1 MWLLALGDRL
11 PAAAIP
17 DVASLY
23 FDWSLSI
30 WGRDPLTPLL
40 LPWVHR
46 WLSAIEDA
54 RETESARE
62 YRAPFTGDLDGA
74 NLSDLEDNLRLGFV
88 AFCDR
93 TPALAV
99 SYLEAVM
106 GRRRNERAVEAI
118 LKSRGRLAE
127 AAPAQLAALT
137 AAALIPPA
145 DDQDGRGRRRGRRRD
160 NAPFSWTD
168 SQFIPASPAQG
179 PFLELLM
186 HAPQH
191 GLALIR
197 QLVDHAIAFHSDG
210 QPHGSN
216 AFIVAFPNGPRTFPW
231 VQSYNWSREGGGRS
245 FAVQSALMAL
255 EAWAHKRIEAGEA
268 FETVLAD
275 VLGTGDAPAA
285 YLLVAVDLVLSHWPA
300 SRNAAAPFLGCPELL
315 AIDRQRWSHDVTPVP
330 DIFGLG
336 NLQREPR
343 GQATLDSLKQ
353 RPSRRAMLDE
363 RLPDLAVEGPENV
376 RQRVTQ
382 LLRDATARLGPY
394 GEDDDLGDA
403 AFMAVHAGNLLV
415 PENYTDVEVRLRDG
429 RTVVGKQYV
438 APEAERRHMERL
450 QSTRGE
456 RSTGVNFQ
464 LAISAALEDRRRSTP
479 EFAARAAEWGQR
491 PAAPSVDDEEN
502 DSGLQQQAVVG
513 AAMIAMRD
521 LTGEQRT
528 GYRSWAMSVFNAAV
542 QGEDDPVTRAR
553 EGLKFNPV
561 AIAFAGMAYAMA
573 DGATREQ
580 AAALLALV
588 HRPAAAH
595 GFIAAASAVAAAS
608 DRLPQA
614 IVRCALRASIY
625 ATRHWDERDEDR
637 AAHVEQHRRAVD
649 AAIEAELA
657 WLYDGGAEPTWPA
670 LPGVRPRT
678 RRGITLSGGR
688 QEARLAEA
696 IDRDAE
702 IDKLDYQAAAAWLR
716 GADADRDRAWLPAA
730 LRACANWTW
739 AANGA
744 GLESSDDLSHKPHE
758 WNDVYF
764 ALLARDL
771 AGADNAAVDRL
782 ALEPLASLPDESFFD
797 ALTRFQRSVDVVHF
811 NDHGLDTASAV
822 RIRERLAERVRASN
836 SWRWM
841 VRERSSGVEMHL
853 GPAIA
858 TVFLNDYGWGQPA
871 KAYLP
876 PALVERLTPFLPTLE
891 ACAVEGA
898 THFVAI
904 LTLNLLEV
912 AVRPTHLSFVLAAA
926 AGWMAAFPDL
936 TRLISGSSTGS
947 GAACARSSTRRAR
960 WNLHCSGRASR
971 YETKSIGCY
980 PEWFASVSPTRHASS
995 ERFNLTR
1002 DEPRS

>member
-1 MWLLALGDRL
+1 MARQWWDTADGPDDGRRERARVLRAVADGALAGAGTVNVDNLPPAAVDALVRSESLRDFGNDRVAFRHDVLTEWAVSCLLSDLGVFDRLPLPSPAPAILARGVELAARFAIERSADSTSWQQLLERVSREGVHGSWRRAALLALVRSEAAAAALTRASEPLLANHARLLRELIRTVKAVDVLPASQLFAALGVDPAAVPPHLNTPHGPAWFRLIMWLLALGDRL

-30 WGRDPLTPLL
+30 WGRDPLTPML

-74 NLSDLEDNLRLGFV
+74 NLSDLEDNLRTGFV

-93 TPALAV
+93 TPALAA

-118 LKSRGRLAE
+118 LKLRGRLAE

-137 AAALIPPA
+137 AAALIPSA
-145 DDQDGRGRRRGRRRD
+145 DDQDGRGPRGRRD
-160 NAPFSWTD
+160 NEPFTWTD

-179 PFLELLM
+179 PFLELLT

-197 QLVDHAIAFHSDG
+197 QLVDHAIAFYSDG

-268 FETVLAD
+268 FETVLGD
-275 VLGTGDAPAA
+275 VLGSGDAPAA

-300 SRNAAAPFLGCPELL
+300 SRNAAVPFLGCPELL

-343 GQATLDSLKQ
+343 GQATLESLKQ

-363 RLPDLAVEGPENV
+363 QLPELAVEGPEDV
-376 RQRVTQ
+376 RQRVAQ
-382 LLRDATARLGPY
+382 LLRDAAARLGPY

-429 RTVVGKQYV
+429 RTAVGKQYV
-438 APEAERRHMERL
+438 APEAERWHMERL
-450 QSTRGE
+450 QSARGE

-479 EFAARAAEWGQR
+479 EFAASAAEWAQR
-491 PAAPSVDDEEN
+491 PAAAPANDEEN

-521 LTGEQRT
+521 LIRASSGRAI
-528 GYRSWAMSVFNAAV
+528 GRGRWAHST
-542 QGEDDPVTRAR
+542 QPSRAR
-553 EGLKFNPV
+553 TIRSRVRARGSNS
-561 AIAFAGMAYAMA
+561 
-573 DGATREQ
+573 TRSPS
-580 AAALLALV
+580 
-588 HRPAAAH
+588 RSPAWPM
-595 GFIAAASAVAAAS
+595 
-608 DRLPQA
+608 RW
-614 IVRCALRASIY
+614 RTALRAS
-625 ATRHWDERDEDR
+625 
-637 AAHVEQHRRAVD
+637 
-649 AAIEAELA
+649 
-657 WLYDGGAEPTWPA
+657 
-670 LPGVRPRT
+670 RPR
-678 RRGITLSGGR
+678 
-688 QEARLAEA
+688 
-696 IDRDAE
+696 
-702 IDKLDYQAAAAWLR
+702 
-716 GADADRDRAWLPAA
+716 
-730 LRACANWTW
+730 
-739 AANGA
+739 
-744 GLESSDDLSHKPHE
+744 
-758 WNDVYF
+758 
-764 ALLARDL
+764 
-771 AGADNAAVDRL
+771 
-782 ALEPLASLPDESFFD
+782 
-797 ALTRFQRSVDVVHF
+797 RF
-811 NDHGLDTASAV
+811 
-822 RIRERLAERVRASN
+822 
-836 SWRWM
+836 WR
-841 VRERSSGVEMHL
+841 
-853 GPAIA
+853 
-858 TVFLNDYGWGQPA
+858 
-871 KAYLP
+871 
-876 PALVERLTPFLPTLE
+876 
-891 ACAVEGA
+891 
-898 THFVAI
+898 
-904 LTLNLLEV
+904 
-912 AVRPTHLSFVLAAA
+912 
-926 AGWMAAFPDL
+926 
-936 TRLISGSSTGS
+936 SSTGRPRPTGS
-947 GAACARSSTRRAR
+947 LQQRPPSRPQTTGCHRRLCAAPCAHRSMPRVTGMSATKTGRRA
-960 WNLHCSGRASR
+960 WNNIAAPWMPL
-971 YETKSIGCY
+971 
-980 PEWFASVSPTRHASS
+980 
-995 ERFNLTR
+995 
-1002 DEPRS
+1002 